1 MAGMGSVL
9 LLQSLRTGEPER
21 MMGGERTRAYRYGM
35 TLLCVGAL
43 FNWLGL
49 TENNSEPVKFIGYT
63 CLASGALLV
72 CMAICFWANS
82 AHRHVHNQVRPEQ
95 NNEAVVNIV
104 DPGRER
110 REFREKPPDYD
121 TVADLSPP
129 PSYDDAIRLSP
140 AYLPPACGGIEGPSV
155 DRCTEVTS
163 PSTQTVTVSI
173 TPSSP
178 VEKPTG
184 ESPKPDSSPL
194 TRVIRLSSRLL
205 RRTLSNVDHTDEE
218 APVQNRPSI
227 HRSSSAQ
234 EIKDS

>member
-1 MAGMGSVL
+1 MVGS
-9 LLQSLRTGEPER
+9 
-21 MMGGERTRAYRYGM
+21 ERTRAYRYGM

-49 TENNSEPVKFIGYT
+49 TENNSDPVKFIGYT

-95 NNEAVVNIV
+95 NGDAVVNV
-104 DPGRER
+104 VPTSRER
-110 REFREKPPDYD
+110 RSHREKPPDYD

-140 AYLPPACGGIEGPSV
+140 AYLPPACSPTEGPSIE
-155 DRCTEVTS
+155 RCNENGS
-163 PSTQTVTVSI
+163 ESAAQIVTVSI
-173 TPSSP
+173 TAPSP
-178 VEKPTG
+178 DEKPCEG
-184 ESPKPDSSPL
+184 SASPRPDSSPL
-194 TRVIRLSSRLL
+194 SRVIRLSSRLL
-205 RRTLSNVDHTDEE
+205 RRTISNVDHTDEE
-218 APVQNRPSI
+218 APPAQPQRPTI

-234 EIKDS
+234 DIKIT